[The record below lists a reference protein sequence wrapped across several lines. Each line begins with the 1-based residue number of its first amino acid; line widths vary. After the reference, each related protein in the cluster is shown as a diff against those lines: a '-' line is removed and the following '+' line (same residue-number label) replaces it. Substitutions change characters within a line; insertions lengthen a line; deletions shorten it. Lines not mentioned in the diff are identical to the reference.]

1 VAGFARVIV
10 DESPRQPPLE
20 TKVADPNSVPPMSA
34 RIALFLAAV
43 ALFVAVA
50 AGAFGAHTLGRQIG
64 PERLAVWQTAV
75 QYHAWHGLALFGVGL
90 LMRGSSARRGFA
102 VAAWLFVAGIAL
114 FSGSLYL
121 LAATDSSGFGVFTP
135 VGGVAFIAGW
145 ATLGWTVLRV

>member
-1 VAGFARVIV
+1 
-10 DESPRQPPLE
+10 
-20 TKVADPNSVPPMSA
+20 MSA
-34 RIALFLAAV
+34 RIALFLAAA

-90 LMRGSSARRGFA
+90 LMRASPARTGLA

-121 LAATDSSGFGVFTP
+121 LAATGASGFGAVTP
-135 VGGVAFIAGW
+135 AGGATFLAGW
-145 ATLGWTVLRV
+145 AILAWTVLRM